1 MKKGVTCFTTLCL
14 SFRKLFSH
22 MGCIFANL
30 NQPKNLEA
38 LSRAFYVVALL
49 LGSWYYLLRPVE
61 SSARDAYDALCGHD
75 AWHIFFFDCH
85 ITSKGK

>member
-1 MKKGVTCFTTLCL
+1 MENVYKNTWIVF
-14 SFRKLFSH
+14 
-22 MGCIFANL
+22 FANL

-49 LGSWYYLLRPVE
+49 LGSWYYLLCPVE

-75 AWHIFFFDCH
+75 AWHIFFDCH
-85 ITSKGK
+85 ITTKGKSGHVYSI